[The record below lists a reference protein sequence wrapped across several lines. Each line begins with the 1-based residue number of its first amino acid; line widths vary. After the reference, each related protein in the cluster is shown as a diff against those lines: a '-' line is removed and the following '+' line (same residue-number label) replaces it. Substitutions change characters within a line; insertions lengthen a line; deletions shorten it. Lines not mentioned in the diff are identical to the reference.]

1 MSDEPRP
8 DADPPELADSTD
20 ELAGVPVGETPPDD
34 GSARWDAE
42 LAPGTTLW
50 AFTLGHPLLAQ
61 EALLAAMRLQARG
74 HLDLDD
80 AAIVHKAEGG
90 RVRVVQTKDVS
101 TGQGAISGSWWGL
114 LAGLF
119 IPVGPLIGAALG
131 AAVGG
136 IFAKM
141 RDIGIDDAQMRQMG
155 EQLREGESALF
166 LLITDCHQARALH
179 EVGRFEARLLFT
191 TAPPDLAAQVS
202 ERLAVDPWGWG

>member
-1 MSDEPRP
+1 MSDEHEQP
-8 DADPPELADSTD
+8 DGIAQPPEAASEAD
-20 ELAGVPVGETPPDD
+20 
-34 GSARWDAE
+34 E

-74 HLDLDD
+74 HLGLDD
-80 AAIVHKAEGG
+80 AAIVHKTSGG
-90 RVRVVQTKDVS
+90 RVRIVQTKDVS

-119 IPVGPLIGAALG
+119 IPGGPLLGAALG

-141 RDIGIDDAQMRQMG
+141 RDIGIDDDTMRAMS
-155 EQLREGESALF
+155 EELAEGESALF
-166 LLITDCHQARALH
+166 LLVTDCHQARALH
-179 EVGRFEARLLFT
+179 EVGRFEGRLLHS
-191 TAPPDLAAQVS
+191 TAPDDLADQVS
-202 ERLAVDPWGWG
+202 ERLAVDPWGLA

>member
-1 MSDEPRP
+1 MSD
-8 DADPPELADSTD
+8 APPPPPPP
-20 ELAGVPVGETPPDD
+20 AGLPGD
-34 GSARWDAE
+34 GPAPHTWGGE

-74 HLDLDD
+74 HLQLDD
-80 AAIVHKAEGG
+80 AAIVHKAGRG
-90 RVRVVQTKDVS
+90 RVRIVQTRDVS

-119 IPVGPLIGAALG
+119 IPGGPLLGAALG

-141 RDIGIDDAQMRQMG
+141 RDIGIDDEQMKRMA
-155 EQLREGESALF
+155 EQLAEGESALF
-166 LLITDCHQARALH
+166 LLVTGCHRARALH
-179 EVGRFEARLLFT
+179 EAGRFEATLLFS
-191 TAPPDLAAQVS
+191 TAGEDLAAQVRD
-202 ERLAVDPWGWG
+202 RLAVDPWGG

>member
-1 MSDEPRP
+1 MTDDQGIPGHEPAEV
-8 DADPPELADSTD
+8 DAP
-20 ELAGVPVGETPPDD
+20 AGSEAQWEG
-34 GSARWDAE
+34 E

-50 AFTLGHPLLAQ
+50 AFVLGHPLLAQ

-80 AAIVHKAEGG
+80 AAIVHRTEGG
-90 RVRVVQTKDVS
+90 RVRIVQTRDVS

-119 IPVGPLIGAALG
+119 IPGGPLLGAALG

-155 EQLREGESALF
+155 EQLSEGESALF
-166 LLITDCHQARALH
+166 LLVTDCHRARTLH
-179 EVGRFEARLLFT
+179 EVGRFEGRLLFT
-191 TAPPDLAAQVS
+191 TADDDLAEQVS
-202 ERLAVDPWGWG
+202 DRLAVDPWGTTG